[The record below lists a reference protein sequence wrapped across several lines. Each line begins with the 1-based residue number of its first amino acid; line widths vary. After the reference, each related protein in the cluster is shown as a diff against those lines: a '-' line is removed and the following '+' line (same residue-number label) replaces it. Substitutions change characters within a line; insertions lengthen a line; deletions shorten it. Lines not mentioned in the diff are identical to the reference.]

1 MKISAKIDYA
11 CKALLELSL
20 HWPAQKPLAM
30 SVIAGKQKIPLQF
43 LTQILITLK
52 QLGYTDS
59 IRGKNGGYRL
69 ARPPA
74 EIRLDQLITDLGNE
88 GFWSE
93 EAADREAGTHIMEA
107 IWHELDQVV
116 LEHLK
121 TLNFEIICERVRMQ
135 QNIVSFDI

>member
-20 HWPAQKPLAM
+20 HWPAQEPLAM

-74 EIRLDQLITDLGNE
+74 EIRLDQLITDLGSE
-88 GFWSE
+88 GFWTDDGTAE
-93 EAADREAGTHIMEA
+93 DPGTHVMET

-116 LEHLK
+116 LEHLR
-121 TLNFEIICERVRMQ
+121 TLNFETICERVRMQ
-135 QNIVSFDI
+135 ENIVSFDI

>member
-11 CKALLELSL
+11 CKALLELSM
-20 HWPAQKPLAM
+20 HWPAQTPLSM
-30 SVIAGKQKIPLQF
+30 SVIAAKQRIPLQF

-74 EIRLDQLITDLGNE
+74 EIRMDQLLSDLGNE
-88 GFWSE
+88 GFWNE
-93 EAADREAGTHIMEA
+93 EGAEREGGTHVMEA
-107 IWHELDQVV
+107 IWYELDQVV
-116 LEHLK
+116 LDHLK
-121 TLNFEIICERVRMQ
+121 TLNFENICERVRMQ

>member
-20 HWPAQKPLAM
+20 HWPAKKPLAM
-30 SVIAGKQKIPLQF
+30 SVIASKQKIPLQF

-69 ARPPA
+69 ARRPA
-74 EIRLDQLITDLGNE
+74 DIRLDQLITDLGNE

-93 EAADREAGTHIMEA
+93 DPADEQDGTNVMETIWREM
-107 IWHELDQVV
+107 DQVV

-121 TLNFEIICERVRMQ
+121 TLDFESICERVRMQ
-135 QNIVSFDI
+135 ENIVSFDI

>member
-20 HWPAQKPLAM
+20 HWPAKKPLAM
-30 SVIAGKQKIPLQF
+30 SVIAAKQNIPLQF

-69 ARPPA
+69 ARSPSK
-74 EIRLDQLITDLGNE
+74 IRLDQLMTDLGNE
-88 GFWSE
+88 GFWNDDAES
-93 EAADREAGTHIMEA
+93 ASPGSRVMES
-107 IWHELDQVV
+107 IWHEMDQVV
-116 LEHLK
+116 LDHLK
-121 TLNFEIICERVRMQ
+121 TLNFEIICERVRLQ
-135 QNIVSFDI
+135 ENIVSFDI